1 MTFVSATFI
10 AFLLIL
16 FLLYYILPKP
26 MQWPL
31 LLIAGYVFYAF
42 AGPKFLIYVAVTT
55 VTAWLGTTS
64 IYKLQLE
71 QKDFLAANKSTLDRD
86 GRKKYKAAMKKRQQL
101 LFWCTLLINIGMLAI
116 VKYTD
121 FVIFNINSVMSIFR
135 TGSKLEFL
143 DIALPLGMS
152 FYTFQIVGYIIDVYR
167 GKHPPEKNLFKL
179 GLFVSF
185 FPQMIQGPISRF
197 SDLAP
202 DLYGQHKF
210 SSNKF
215 SMGLQRIIWGYFK
228 KVVIADRVIAAV
240 SVIFQDPDQYK
251 GVYVFIGMLFYALQ
265 LYADFTGGIDITIGI
280 AQSLGI
286 GLKENFERPFFAK
299 STAEYWRRWHITM
312 GTWFR
317 DYIFYPLSVS
327 KPMLKLSNK
336 SRKILG
342 SGFGRRLPV
351 YVSTIIVWFT
361 TGLWHGASW
370 NFVVWGLLNG
380 FVIIA
385 SQELEPAYAV
395 FHKRFSVAGKT
406 WFRIFQIART
416 FFLMASI
423 RLLDCYRD
431 VGLTFRQYISM
442 FTEFNPAVISNGS
455 LMKLGLSIADYILL
469 IIGTIMLISVS
480 MIQRRGGVRAKLAA
494 KPLVLRYILFS
505 LLFISIILFG
515 AYGIGYDSNQF
526 IYNQF

>member
-1 MTFVSATFI
+1 MTFVSATFL
-10 AFLLIL
+10 AFLLML
-16 FLLYYILPKP
+16 FLLYYIIPKSL
-26 MQWPL
+26 QWPL

-42 AGPKFLIYVAVTT
+42 AGPTFLLYVGVTT
-55 VTAWLGTTS
+55 ITAWFGTNRLH
-64 IYKLQLE
+64 KLQLE
-71 QKDFLAANKSTLDRD
+71 QKEYLAANKLTLDRD
-86 GRKKYKAAMKKRQQL
+86 GRKTYKTIMKKRQQL
-101 LFWCTLLINIGMLAI
+101 WFWGTLLINIGMLAV

-121 FVIFNINSVMSIFR
+121 FVIFNVNSALSLFQSGTR
-135 TGSKLEFL
+135 LDFL

-152 FYTFQIVGYIIDVYR
+152 FYTFQTVGYIIDVYR

-202 DLYGQHKF
+202 DLYGHHKF
-210 SSNKF
+210 DSKTF
-215 SMGLQRIIWGYFK
+215 SMGLQRILWGYFK

-240 SVIFQDPDQYK
+240 SLIFQEPDQYR
-251 GVYVFIGMLFYALQ
+251 GIYVLIGMLFYALQ

-286 GLKENFERPFFAK
+286 SLKENFERPFFAK

-327 KPMLKLSNK
+327 KPMLKLSNN
-336 SRKILG
+336 SRKHLG

-380 FVIIA
+380 LVIIV
-385 SQELEPAYAV
+385 SQELEPIYAA
-395 FHKRFSVAGKT
+395 FHKRFSVSGET
-406 WFRIFQIART
+406 WFRLFQIMRT

-431 VGLTFRQYISM
+431 VGLTFRQYVSM
-442 FTEFNPAVISNGS
+442 FTEFSLDEISNGS
-455 LMKLGLSIADYILL
+455 LLELGLSKADYFIL
-469 IIGTIMLISVS
+469 IIGTTLLITVS
-480 MIQRRGGVRAKLAA
+480 MVQRSGSVRAKIAA
-494 KPLVLRYILFS
+494 KPLALRYIMFAFLFVG
-505 LLFISIILFG
+505 IILFG